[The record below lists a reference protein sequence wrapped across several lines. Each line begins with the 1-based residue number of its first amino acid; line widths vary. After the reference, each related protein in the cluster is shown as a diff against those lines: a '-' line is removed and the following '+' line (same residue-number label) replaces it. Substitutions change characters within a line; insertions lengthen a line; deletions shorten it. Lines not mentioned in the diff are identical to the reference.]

1 MEIRDGA
8 EVAPDVENF
17 FVGWTKRP
25 TQEIFEKILKNSSV
39 VVTAV
44 ESGKIIGFAT
54 ALTDHA
60 LAAYIPL
67 VEVLPEHQGKGI
79 GKAMIERIM
88 ERLGNIYM
96 IDTVCDDN
104 LVGFYEKFG
113 MNRGIAMMKR
123 NYGE

>member
-1 MEIRDGA
+1 MEIRDGV
-8 EVAPDVENF
+8 ETIPDVEDF

-25 TQEIFEKILKNSSV
+25 TQETFEKVLIESSI
-39 VVTAV
+39 VVTAI
-44 ESGKIIGFAT
+44 ESGKVVGFAT

-60 LAAYIPL
+60 LAAYLSL
-67 VEVLPEHQGKGI
+67 VEVLPEYQCKGI

-88 ERLGNIYM
+88 VRLGNIYM
-96 IDTVCDDN
+96 IDTVCDEN

-123 NYGE
+123 NYEC